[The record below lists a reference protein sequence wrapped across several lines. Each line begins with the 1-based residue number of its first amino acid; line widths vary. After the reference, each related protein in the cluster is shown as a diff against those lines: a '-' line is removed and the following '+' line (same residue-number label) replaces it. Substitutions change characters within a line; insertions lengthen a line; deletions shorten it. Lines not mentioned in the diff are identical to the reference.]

1 MNASHIKIM
10 ELVKKHQLGFLY
22 NPGGGQ
28 FVRLGENPINIQV
41 SAMDENEDYKELFKE
56 LIKLGLESE

>member
-1 MNASHIKIM
+1 MKTSHIKTM
-10 ELVKKHQLGFLY
+10 ELMKKHHLGFLH

-41 SAMDENEDYKELFKE
+41 SAMDEDDDYKELFNE